1 MICQMKTLLLT
12 TSPTENLC
20 SGERVIPGK
29 AYASSNYERMYHYD
43 NVIRTLPTLRRRQVG
58 R

>member
-1 MICQMKTLLLT
+1 LLLA

-29 AYASSNYERMYHYD
+29 PYASSNYERMF
-43 NVIRTLPTLRRRQVG
+43 TLG
-58 R
+58 